1 MFQSPALLFNKT
13 KRLAVK
19 LSSSVGTGFAYW
31 TEKSPLK
38 KDIRMALR
46 KYDPLVN
53 RHVMFYETALAKAR
67 RGKHRRPLAWARWT
81 GKGIEELVK
90 KVARKHEKLGYF

>member
-1 MFQSPALLFNKT
+1 MFFRSPVLLMDKS

-19 LSSSVGTGFAYW
+19 LASSMGTGFAYW

-46 KYDPLVN
+46 KYV
-53 RHVMFYETALAKAR
+53 AR
-67 RGKHRRPLAWARWT
+67 RLRP
-81 GKGIEELVK
+81 
-90 KVARKHEKLGYF
+90 